1 MLFSSLKT
9 GNTDLRD
16 TEVQQPNTE
25 ATFSLL
31 ISSRAFSA
39 NSGQF
44 EAGSTTTASSFLPS
58 RPPFLFCSSISISI
72 TSFSVVSLMA
82 MVPESECKMPTLIV
96 SWALALGASGKLAS
110 AATDAAIAVRRI
122 VRFMGFKTPLLTGRG
137 LNQAPQRWLRATSVP
152 ARTGLPQDEAIPWI
166 CRAIS
171 APDAARGGRSC
182 LFYRRAARG
191 PIRATQARLEWPINA
206 PVAPPRAKRDC
217 RERRR
222 RHRGRADRRWS
233 GY

>member
-1 MLFSSLKT
+1 MLLGSLNT

-39 NSGQF
+39 NNGQF

-72 TSFSVVSLMA
+72 TSLSVVSLMA
-82 MVPESECKMPTLIV
+82 MVPESECRMPTLIV
-96 SWALALGASGKLAS
+96 SWALAPTERGKLAS

-122 VRFMGFKTPLLTGRG
+122 VRFMGRKHLVLT
-137 LNQAPQRWLRATSVP
+137 
-152 ARTGLPQDEAIPWI
+152 
-166 CRAIS
+166 
-171 APDAARGGRSC
+171 ARGRN
-182 LFYRRAARG
+182 
-191 PIRATQARLEWPINA
+191 Q
-206 PVAPPRAKRDC
+206 PPAVL
-217 RERRR
+217 
-222 RHRGRADRRWS
+222 
-233 GY
+233 